1 MTKEETKERI
11 LVMQAY
17 VDGKQIQ
24 VGDKEYNDWRN
35 VFNPLWDPNL
45 DYRVKPDCIPY
56 RPFDNV
62 KECYNEMLKHY
73 PYGLIMNNGRCVQ
86 IIEVFEGTFD
96 TCYIVTSKEGAPVT
110 ISFID
115 AFNSYKFA
123 DGAKFGVKDVTYT
136 VHIDEVFAL
145 ISFIKTIKET
155 LHLDLK
161 EAKNIA
167 DKARKETHRI
177 DNLSK
182 KEAEKIVAEI
192 NICGGKAFVE
202 KN

>member
-1 MTKEETKERI
+1 MTKEEIKERI

-24 VGDKEYNDWRN
+24 VGNKEYNDWRN
-35 VFNPLWDPNL
+35 VSNPLWDPNL
-45 DYRVKPDCIPY
+45 DYRVKPDFIPY
-56 RPFDNV
+56 RPFDDV

-73 PYGLIMNNGRCVQ
+73 PYGLIMNNGRCIQ
-86 IIEVFEGTFD
+86 IIEVFEGTFG
-96 TCYIVTSKEGAPVT
+96 TCYIATSKEGAPVT

-123 DGAKFGVKDVTYT
+123 DGARFGVEDITYT
-136 VHIDEVFAL
+136 VHIDEMSAL
-145 ISFIKTIKET
+145 LVWVKIVKET
-155 LHLDLK
+155 LRISLI
-161 EAKNIA
+161 EAKDIV

-182 KEAEKIVAEI
+182 KAAEKIVAEI
-192 NICGGKAFVE
+192 NACGGKAFIE

>member
-24 VGDKEYNDWRN
+24 VGDKEYNDWRD
-35 VFNPLWDPNL
+35 VSNPLWDPNL
-45 DYRVKPDCIPY
+45 NYRIKPDFILY
-56 RPFDNV
+56 RPFDDV

-73 PYGLIMNNGRCVQ
+73 PYGLIMNDGRCVQ
-86 IIEVFEGTFD
+86 IIEVFEGTFG
-96 TCYIVTSKEGAPVT
+96 TCYIATSKEGAPVT

-123 DGAKFGVKDVTYT
+123 DGAKFGVEDVTYT
-136 VHIDEVFAL
+136 VHIDKMSAILSWVK
-145 ISFIKTIKET
+145 IIKET
-155 LHLDLK
+155 LHIGLR
-161 EAKNIA
+161 EAKDIV
-167 DKARKETHRI
+167 DKAREETHCI
-177 DNLSK
+177 YNLSEK
-182 KEAEKIVAEI
+182 AAKEIAVKI
-192 NICGGKAFVE
+192 NKCGGEAFVE

>member
-1 MTKEETKERI
+1 MTKEEIKERI

-24 VGDKEYNDWRN
+24 VGNKEYNDWRN
-35 VFNPLWDPNL
+35 VSNPLWDPNL
-45 DYRVKPDCIPY
+45 DYRVKPDFIPY
-56 RPFDNV
+56 RPFDDV

-86 IIEVFEGTFD
+86 IIEVFEGTFG
-96 TCYIVTSKEGAPVT
+96 TCYIATSKEGAPVT

-123 DGAKFGVKDVTYT
+123 DGAKFGVEDVTYT
-136 VHIDEVFAL
+136 VHIDKMSAILSWVK
-145 ISFIKTIKET
+145 IVKET
-155 LHLDLK
+155 LHISLR
-161 EAKNIA
+161 EAKDIV
-167 DKARKETHRI
+167 DKAREETYCI
-177 DNLSK
+177 YNLSEK
-182 KEAEKIVAEI
+182 AAKEIAAKINE
-192 NICGGKAFVE
+192 CGGKAFIE